1 MAGKQVCL
9 SKNQTQSHLTEFFA
23 LEDDDGEM
31 DEDGLSEDFDDYY
44 DDQSCVD
51 DPDYD
56 SEDSGR
62 CRCHFHARH
71 WPEYINRARIPLRE
85 CVEQRLTRIFETTP
99 SLRLYNTLMS
109 ISHNVFQTELDLSKK
124 MPGSTPDN
132 LVAAL
137 EISIFL
143 GDKDKVAS
151 LLKSH
156 AYLLRPRDA
165 DTLQYAV
172 GTLED
177 SKYRSRS
184 LAILQQELEDSL
196 RAIHATI
203 RSCFSHI
210 EEESNKKE
218 LLAILKLPSKSS
230 TRKERLEQ
238 WSEQIITSSTL
249 NPVAMAALT
258 MGFPMLPGIEEGEDD
273 DILDYLDLVKDDPDL
288 DDLREDYQ
296 FNLKQRFN
304 GWVQLA
310 QDMTGGPALLAKLYL
325 TAVDLM
331 PWLCGYDAATE
342 MISRYFQF
350 VQPLCDCDSPS
361 LFHRL
366 RERPNKAH
374 VADVL
379 TALNSFAKMQRK
391 KLSLAR
397 SEQAKS
403 GAKKP
408 PATSPASTANP
419 KASPSSSSSAPAA
432 PTFGSPPD
440 NIHGPPPPLPFPFSF
455 HPVGL
460 EDVD

>member
-1 MAGKQVCL
+1 M
-9 SKNQTQSHLTEFFA
+9 
-23 LEDDDGEM
+23 EDDDGEE
-31 DEDGLSEDFDDYY
+31 DEDNLSEDFDDSY

-51 DPDYD
+51 DSDYD
-56 SEDSGR
+56 GEEYDR

-109 ISHNVFQTELDLSKK
+109 ISHNVFQTELHLSKK
-124 MPGSTPDN
+124 MNGSTPDN

-137 EISIFL
+137 DINIFL
-143 GDKDKVAS
+143 GDEDKIAS

-156 AYLLRPRDA
+156 AHLLRPRDA
-165 DTLQYAV
+165 ATLRSAV
-172 GTLED
+172 CTLED
-177 SKYRSRS
+177 SEYRSRS
-184 LAILQQELEDSL
+184 FAILQQELDDSL
-196 RAIHATI
+196 RAIHATV
-203 RSCFSHI
+203 RSCFSNI

-218 LLAILKLPSKSS
+218 LLEILKLPSKSS
-230 TRKERLEQ
+230 PRKERLEQ

-249 NPVAMAALT
+249 NPMAVAAMM
-258 MGFPMLPGIEEGEDD
+258 MGLPMLPGMDEGEDND
-273 DILDYLDLVKDDPDL
+273 LLNYVDLDQNDPDL

-296 FNLKQRFN
+296 PNLKQRFD

-310 QDMTGGPALLAKLYL
+310 QNMKGGPVLLAKLYL
-325 TAVDLM
+325 KAVELM
-331 PWLCGYDAATE
+331 PWLCGFDAVTE
-342 MISRYFQF
+342 MISRYLYF
-350 VQPLCDCDSPS
+350 VQHLYDCYSPS

-374 VADVL
+374 VTDAL

-397 SEQAKS
+397 SEKAKS
-403 GAKKP
+403 GANKS
-408 PATSPASTANP
+408 PATSSPASTANQN
-419 KASPSSSSSAPAA
+419 ASSSSSSPAPA
-432 PTFGSPPD
+432 PTFSFSFGPPPV

-455 HPVGL
+455 VPGGM